1 MVESMLKK
9 HLPWAKLPTHI
20 RGFELLTALSV
31 AFDSVDLVPQYQ
43 WGIQLSG
50 PSQWLPIAA
59 SVLASFFL
67 FQALFVLNVYFI
79 TRRRSVAA
87 KWIFVASLVGAIC
100 LRLFIPSP
108 MVRTGLVLWMS
119 TVSTLLG
126 VVMARLL
133 FTPRFKKWLGA
144 P

>member
-1 MVESMLKK
+1 MLKK

-31 AFDSVDLVPQYQ
+31 AFDSLDLVPEYQ
-43 WGIQLSG
+43 WGVQLSG
-50 PSQWLPIAA
+50 PSQWLPVAA
-59 SVLASFFL
+59 SVLASFAL

-79 TRRRSVAA
+79 TRRRSVVA
-87 KWIFVASLVGAIC
+87 KWIFVASLIGAIC
-100 LRLFIPSP
+100 LRLLYPGA
-108 MVRTGLVLWMS
+108 MARTGLVLWLS
-119 TVSTLLG
+119 YASTLIG
-126 VVMARLL
+126 IIMARLL